1 MTRQTDQARA
11 DLLGPP
17 TRVVGLG
24 RHYTVELRGV
34 TEQNDD
40 GTERQQVLRACS
52 IGEELQ
58 LDINLHRRDG
68 ADPLKI
74 RRKSGEQLGFV
85 TPVSDVTDKLVEG
98 RIFRVKLSK
107 VYPHRGH
114 AGTYG
119 AVLDFEEV
127 RVIPLAGRRPGLE
140 MKWIVL
146 IGFVAILV
154 GVGAAK
160 LLGIF

>member
-1 MTRQTDQARA
+1 M
-11 DLLGPP
+11 
-17 TRVVGLG
+17 G

-40 GTERQQVLRACS
+40 GTERQQVLRACG
-52 IGEELQ
+52 IGEELH
-58 LDINLHRRDG
+58 LDINLKRRDG

-74 RRKSGEQLGFV
+74 RRRSGEQLGFV
-85 TPVSDVTDKLVEG
+85 TPLTEVTDKLVEG
-98 RIFRVKLSK
+98 RSFRVKLSK

-127 RVIPLAGRRPGLE
+127 RIVPIAGGSSGLE

-146 IGFVAILV
+146 IGIAALLV

>member
-1 MTRQTDQARA
+1 M
-11 DLLGPP
+11 
-17 TRVVGLG
+17 VGLG

-40 GTERQQVLRACS
+40 GTERQQVLRACG

-58 LDINLHRRDG
+58 LDVSLNRRDG

-85 TPVSDVTDKLVEG
+85 TPLTEVTDKLVEG

-127 RVIPLAGRRPGLE
+127 RMVAAARGSSGIE
-140 MKWIVL
+140 MKWIVV
-146 IGFVAILV
+146 IGIVALLA

>member
-1 MTRQTDQARA
+1 M
-11 DLLGPP
+11 
-17 TRVVGLG
+17 G

-40 GTERQQVLRACS
+40 GTERQQVLRGCG
-52 IGEELQ
+52 IGEELH
-58 LDINLHRRDG
+58 LDINLTRRDG

-85 TPVSDVTDKLVEG
+85 TPLTEVTDKLVEG

-127 RVIPLAGRRPGLE
+127 SIVPVAGASSGLE

-146 IGFVAILV
+146 IGIVALLV